1 MKALLLILE
10 VVLRI
15 VLPECVRIYKE
26 RSTGNSETGAP
37 ATPLKDALRAKVLVK
52 WGSVLILVL
61 VFGGCQLAMLKKETR
76 TVYVPDGTPVRLRA
90 TIEKAP
96 VWVLDKDGIPIESIM
111 DIPEGWFALP
121 VDSENSEVLNNSE
134 K

>member
-10 VVLRI
+10 VVLRV
-15 VLPECVRIYKE
+15 VLPEFVRIYKE
-26 RSTGNSETGAP
+26 RNTGNSETGSP
-37 ATPLKDALRAKVLVK
+37 AAPLKDALRAKVLAK
-52 WGSVLILVL
+52 WGSVLILIL
-61 VFGGCQLAMLKKETR
+61 AFGGCAMFQKATR
-76 TVYVPDGTPVRLRA
+76 TVYIPDGTPVRLRA

-96 VWVLDKDGIPIESIM
+96 VWVLDKDGIPIESVM